1 MVVTLVMAPKSVRF
15 RRHDHLVSVLFGD
28 LLSHSYNIT
37 FSMFLYLVIVHFVSI
52 WPMNDILL
60 QLLDG
65 CKVLLKEKNDLLP
78 IQFKAAIQKGAEHLA
93 QWKYL

>member
-1 MVVTLVMAPKSVRF
+1 MIVVLTKIMDYTTLMELIAYS
-15 RRHDHLVSVLFGD
+15 VSVSGSLNGA
-28 LLSHSYNIT
+28 I
-37 FSMFLYLVIVHFVSI
+37 IVHFVSV